1 MRILLV
7 EDDPKNVELFEA
19 ALEAEHVVVVER
31 DGVSGERRALAEA
44 FDLILLDIQLPA
56 KNGIEVCRSLRASGM
71 RIPIAALSASV
82 LPDEVAKINAAD
94 FSRFL
99 SKPISPSA
107 LRAAVRDLTVH
118 HPPTQSRAAG
128 SERARGVAT

>member
-19 ALEAEHVVVVER
+19 ALEGEHLVVVER
-31 DGVSGERRALAEA
+31 DGISGQERALAER
-44 FDLILLDIQLPA
+44 FDLILLDIQLPK
-56 KNGIEVCRSLRASGM
+56 KNGIEVCRSLRASGL
-71 RIPIAALSASV
+71 RIPIVALSASV
-82 LPDEVAKINAAD
+82 LPDEVARIKDAD

-107 LRAAVRDLTVH
+107 LRAAVRDVYTT
-118 HPPTQSRAAG
+118 PPTQTRAAG
-128 SERARGVAT
+128 STRAGGVAT

>member
-19 ALEAEHVVVVER
+19 ALEDEHVIVVER
-31 DGVSGERRALAEA
+31 DGESGQARALAQP
-44 FDLILLDIQLPA
+44 FDLILLDIQLPK
-56 KNGIEVCRSLRASGM
+56 KNGIEVCRSLRASGV
-71 RIPIAALSASV
+71 RIPIVALSASV
-82 LPDEVAKINAAD
+82 LPDEVARIKSAD

-107 LRAAVRDLTVH
+107 LRAAVRDLFTTH
-118 HPPTQSRAAG
+118 PTQPRAAG
-128 SERARGVAT
+128 PSRAGGVAT